1 MNILFI
7 GDIVGEG
14 GRRATKNLLPA
25 LREEYSC
32 AFCIANGENMA
43 GGNGFTAKTI
53 HDLDGCGVDVF
64 TGGDHTW
71 DQKGFDQEIGTLA
84 NMVRPANVS
93 PAQPGIGYGVFTAA
107 NGLKVGVLN
116 LLGRTFMAL
125 PSDDPFA
132 CADRAIEELRRET
145 PIIFVDFHAEAT
157 SDKIALGRYLDG
169 RASAVLGTH
178 THVPTADEQIFQA
191 GTAFQCDVG
200 MVGARDSIL
209 GRDIQAVV
217 RRYTTGLPS
226 RFAVVEKEIRL
237 HATLVEV
244 DEATG
249 RALAIQRIVR
259 DCP

>member
-14 GRRATKNLLPA
+14 GRRAVKSLLPA
-25 LREEYSC
+25 LREEFGC

-43 GGNGFTAKTI
+43 GGNGFTSKTI
-53 HDLDGCGVDVF
+53 RELDGCGVDVF

-71 DQKGFDQEIGTLA
+71 DQKGFDQEIASLS
-84 NMVRPANVS
+84 NLVRPANVS
-93 PAQPGIGYGVFTAA
+93 PAQPGIGFGIFAAA

-132 CADRAIEELRRET
+132 CADRAIAELRRET
-145 PIIFVDFHAEAT
+145 PVILVDFHAEAT
-157 SDKIALGRYLDG
+157 SDKIALGRHLDG
-169 RASAVLGTH
+169 RVSAVLGTH
-178 THVPTADEQIFQA
+178 THVPTADEQIFQG

-209 GRDIQAVV
+209 GRDIQAVI

-226 RFAVVEKEIRL
+226 RFTVVEKDIRL
-237 HATLVEV
+237 HATLVQVE
-244 DEATG
+244 ETTG
-249 RALAIQRIVR
+249 RSLSIQRIVR